1 MQSSQLLP
9 TPAPPMHY
17 AKLGLEMLFFYFKLR
32 DQTKVAKLSGKYL
45 RELSF
50 NDLGTW
56 TYILNI

>member
-1 MQSSQLLP
+1 
-9 TPAPPMHY
+9 MHY